1 MTVIHKF
8 ITSYSSKKL
17 LLNFIRTPEFFYK
30 ISDTLK
36 PDTFRFEP
44 KIKDNLFSNKFIKWP
59 QSIIYKDQ
67 INVMSFSLPEME
79 VKQEYKLVYDQLQCK
94 ITIFT
99 ENMGTIILNGKMD
112 IAEIE
117 DKVEVTLTCEEP
129 EDYFIPEMLM
139 GYLINQL
146 DDSLKKIL

>member
-17 LLNFIRTPEFFYK
+17 LLNFIKTPEFFYK

-36 PDTFRFEP
+36 PDTFKFEP
-44 KIKDNLFSNKFIKWP
+44 KIEDNLFSNKFIKWP

-67 INVMSFSLPEME
+67 INVMSFSIPEME
-79 VKQEYKLVYDQLQCK
+79 IKQEYKLIYDQLQCK
-94 ITIFT
+94 IIIYT

-112 IAEIE
+112 ITEIE

-129 EDYFIPEMLM
+129 EGYFIPEILM
-139 GYLINQL
+139 EYIISKL
-146 DDSLKKIL
+146 DDTLKKIL